1 MIIGVGVD
9 LVEISRF
16 KELRLNVNFITRIFG
31 HTEKN
36 LEVQS
41 LAGRFAAREAL
52 YKAIPNKTLF
62 NLRDIE
68 IINRIDGKPEFVFDN
83 DLLKF
88 FILNGVYLTISHS
101 SEHAIAMVVIESKA

>member
-16 KELRLNVNFITRIFG
+16 KELRVNSNFITRIFS
-31 HTEKN
+31 HSEKN

-52 YKAIPNKTLF
+52 YKALPDKTIF
-62 NLRDIE
+62 NLKDIE
-68 IINRIDGKPEFVFDN
+68 IINRIDGKPEFVFNN

-101 SEHAIAMVVIESKA
+101 SEHAIAMVVIDSKA

>member
-16 KELRLNVNFITRIFG
+16 KELRLNDNFLTRIFS
-31 HTEKN
+31 HSEKN

-52 YKAIPNKTLF
+52 YKALPDKTIF
-62 NLRDIE
+62 NLKDIE
-68 IINRIDGKPEFVFDN
+68 IINRIDGKPEFVFNN

-101 SEHAIAMVVIESKA
+101 SEHAIAMVVIDSKA

>member
-16 KELRLNVNFITRIFG
+16 KELRLNDNFLTRIFS
-31 HTEKN
+31 HSEKN

-52 YKAIPNKTLF
+52 YKALPDKTIF
-62 NLRDIE
+62 NLKDIE

-88 FILNGVYLTISHS
+88 FSLNGVYLTISHS
-101 SEHAIAMVVIESKA
+101 GGHAIAMVVIDSKA

>member
-16 KELRLNVNFITRIFG
+16 KELRLNDNFITRIFS
-31 HTEKN
+31 HSEKD

-52 YKAIPNKTLF
+52 YKALPNKTLF
-62 NLRDIE
+62 NLRDIQ

-88 FILNGVYLTISHS
+88 FISNNVNLTISHS
-101 SEHAIAMVVIESKA
+101 SEIAIAMVIIESNA

>member
-52 YKAIPNKTLF
+52 YKALPNKTLF

-88 FILNGVYLTISHS
+88 FLSNNVHLTISHS

>member
-9 LVEISRF
+9 LVEINRF
-16 KELRLNVNFITRIFG
+16 RELHLDNDFVARIFS
-31 HTEKN
+31 HNEKN
-36 LEVQS
+36 LEVES

-52 YKAIPNKTLF
+52 YKALPNRHLF
-62 NLRDIE
+62 NLNDIE
-68 IINRIDGKPEFVFDN
+68 IINRNDRRPEFVFDN

-88 FILNGVYLTISHS
+88 FLSNNVHLTISHS

>member
-16 KELRLNVNFITRIFG
+16 EELRLNDDFITRIFS
-31 HTEKN
+31 HSEKN

-41 LAGRFAAREAL
+41 LAGHFAAREAL
-52 YKAIPNKTLF
+52 YKALPNKTLF
-62 NLRDIE
+62 RLRDIE

-88 FILNGVYLTISHS
+88 FILNNVHLTISHS
-101 SEHAIAMVVIESKA
+101 REHAIAMVVIESNA

>member
-16 KELRLNVNFITRIFG
+16 KELRLNDNFITRIFS
-31 HTEKN
+31 HSEKD

-52 YKAIPNKTLF
+52 YKALPNKTLF
-62 NLRDIE
+62 NLRDIQ

-88 FILNGVYLTISHS
+88 FISNNVHLTISHS
-101 SEHAIAMVVIESKA
+101 NEIAIAMVIIESNA

>member
-1 MIIGVGVD
+1 MIIGVGID

-16 KELRLNVNFITRIFG
+16 KELRLNDNFITRIFS
-31 HTEKN
+31 HSEKN

-52 YKAIPNKTLF
+52 YKALPDKTIFHLK
-62 NLRDIE
+62 DIE
-68 IINRIDGKPEFVFDN
+68 IINKIDGKPEFVFDN
-83 DLLKF
+83 DLLEF
-88 FILNGVYLTISHS
+88 FNLSDIYLSISHS

>member
-16 KELRLNVNFITRIFG
+16 KELRLNDNFITRIFS
-31 HTEKN
+31 HSEKD

-41 LAGRFAAREAL
+41 LAGHFAAREAL
-52 YKAIPNKTLF
+52 YKALPNKTLF
-62 NLRDIE
+62 NLRDIQ

-88 FILNGVYLTISHS
+88 FISNNVHLTISHS
-101 SEHAIAMVVIESKA
+101 SEIAIAMVIIESNA

>member
-16 KELRLNVNFITRIFG
+16 KELRVNSNFITRIFS
-31 HTEKN
+31 HSEQN

-52 YKAIPNKTLF
+52 YKALPYKTIF
-62 NLRDIE
+62 NLKDIE
-68 IINRIDGKPEFVFDN
+68 IINRIDGEPEFVFDN

-88 FILNGVYLTISHS
+88 FTLNNVHLTISHS
-101 SEHAIAMVVIESKA
+101 SEHAIAMVVIESNA

>member
-16 KELRLNVNFITRIFG
+16 KELQLNINFMTRIFSNS
-31 HTEKN
+31 EKN
-36 LEVQS
+36 LEVKS

-52 YKAIPNKTLF
+52 YKALPNKSLF

-68 IINRIDGKPEFVFDN
+68 ILNRVDGRPEFVFDN
-83 DLLKF
+83 DLLNF
-88 FILNGVYLTISHS
+88 FISNNVHLTISHS
-101 SEHAIAMVVIESKA
+101 SEYAIAMVVIDSTV